1 MKVQNIPLRDIK
13 RQCSNDADDK
23 RNSYS
28 DHFVESLLD
37 DIQNLREDRDYLK
50 KLVREHTSD
59 LAKDAFAS
67 PDLTDE
73 ARQTAVERLKRL
85 NKRFAYYQVH
95 YAVVDMDELSD
106 KLTSDAMA
114 RLKYD
119 RP

>member
-50 KLVREHTSD
+50 KLC
-59 LAKDAFAS
+59 L
-67 PDLTDE
+67 L
-73 ARQTAVERLKRL
+73 
-85 NKRFAYYQVH
+85 Y
-95 YAVVDMDELSD
+95 
-106 KLTSDAMA
+106 TSDAA
-114 RLKYD
+114 D
-119 RP
+119 E